1 MSDYYYYDGG
11 YYEPDVGIAFAGLG
25 IQLLIF
31 GIATLIATVSY
42 WKLLSKAGK
51 PGWAILIP
59 FYGSYKMFE
68 TTFGVGYGYLTFL
81 PLATIIINFIPIL
94 GQIVSIIVYVLYL
107 FVFPVMFAKR
117 YGAGNLLAIGIL
129 FLPAICLPILA
140 FSSVYQYMGPI
151 GAGPFGL
158 PPIGGKNRDDYN
170 GYNGQNGYYNGQNNF
185 NGYAGGQVPNSNW
198 NGNYSQPNQAGQPN
212 GWGQNPQG
220 QRMNLGKNDRN
231 SQGQGFGQNVQGQ
244 NMGRNFGHQGNYG
257 PQGGYGPQGSYGP
270 QGGYGPQGSYGQNQR
285 PMGQN
290 PNQMGQRPQG
300 EYTHNPGQGQMGQR
314 PQNFNGYNQNNGYRQ

>member
-25 IQLLIF
+25 VSLLIF
-31 GIATLIATVSY
+31 SVATLLATVCY

-94 GQIVSIIVYVLYL
+94 GQIISIIVYVLYL

-117 YGAGNLLAIGIL
+117 YGAGTLLAIGTIL
-129 FLPAICLPILA
+129 LPVICLPILA
-140 FSSVYQYMGPI
+140 FNSVYQYMGPI

-185 NGYAGGQVPNSNW
+185 NGYTGGQVPNSNW

-220 QRMNLGKNDRN
+220 QRMNPNN
-231 SQGQGFGQNVQGQ
+231 NAQ
-244 NMGRNFGHQGNYG
+244 NMGRNFG
-257 PQGGYGPQGSYGP
+257 P
-270 QGGYGPQGSYGQNQR
+270 
-285 PMGQN
+285 
-290 PNQMGQRPQG
+290 
-300 EYTHNPGQGQMGQR
+300 
-314 PQNFNGYNQNNGYRQ
+314 

>member
-31 GIATLIATVSY
+31 CIATLLATVCY

-94 GQIVSIIVYVLYL
+94 GQIVSIIVYVLYI

-117 YGAGNLLAIGIL
+117 YGAGNFLAIGVIL
-129 FLPAICLPILA
+129 LPVICLPILA
-140 FSSVYQYMGPI
+140 FNSVYQYMGPI

-158 PPIGGKNRDDYN
+158 PPIGGKNRDDYS

-220 QRMNLGKNDRN
+220 QRMNLDKNNQN
-231 SQGQGFGQNVQGQ
+231 SQGQGFGQSVQGQ
-244 NMGRNFGHQGNYG
+244 NMGRNFG
-257 PQGGYGPQGSYGP
+257 PQDGYGPQGNCGP
-270 QGGYGPQGSYGQNQR
+270 QGGYGQNQR

-290 PNQMGQRPQG
+290 PGQMGQRPQG
-300 EYTHNPGQGQMGQR
+300 GYPQNPGQGQMGQR

>member
-94 GQIVSIIVYVLYL
+94 GQIVSIIVYVLYI

-129 FLPAICLPILA
+129 FLPVICLPILA

-220 QRMNLGKNDRN
+220 QRMNLGKNDQN

-244 NMGRNFGHQGNYG
+244 NMGRNFGPQGNYG
-257 PQGGYGPQGSYGP
+257 PQGG
-270 QGGYGPQGSYGQNQR
+270 YGQNQR

-290 PNQMGQRPQG
+290 PSQMGQRPQG
-300 EYTHNPGQGQMGQR
+300 GYPQNPGQGQMGQR

>member
-94 GQIVSIIVYVLYL
+94 GQIVSIIVYVLYI

-129 FLPAICLPILA
+129 LLPVICLPILA
-140 FSSVYQYMGPI
+140 FNSVYQYMGPI

-220 QRMNLGKNDRN
+220 QRMNPDNN
-231 SQGQGFGQNVQGQ
+231 GQ
-244 NMGRNFGHQGNYG
+244 NMGRNFG
-257 PQGGYGPQGSYGP
+257 PQNGYGPQGNYGT
-270 QGGYGPQGSYGQNQR
+270 QGGYGQGQR
-285 PMGQN
+285 TMGQN
-290 PNQMGQRPQG
+290 PGQMGQRPQG
-300 EYTHNPGQGQMGQR
+300 GYPQNPGQGQMGQR
-314 PQNFNGYNQNNGYRQ
+314 PQNFNGYNQSNGYRQ

>member
-170 GYNGQNGYYNGQNNF
+170 GYNGQNGYYNGQNTF

-220 QRMNLGKNDRN
+220 QRMNPNNNDQN

-244 NMGRNFGHQGNYG
+244 NMGRNFGPQNGYGPQGNYG
-257 PQGGYGPQGSYGP
+257 PQGG
-270 QGGYGPQGSYGQNQR
+270 YGQNQR

-290 PNQMGQRPQG
+290 PGQMGQRPQG
-300 EYTHNPGQGQMGQR
+300 GYPQNPGQGQMGQR